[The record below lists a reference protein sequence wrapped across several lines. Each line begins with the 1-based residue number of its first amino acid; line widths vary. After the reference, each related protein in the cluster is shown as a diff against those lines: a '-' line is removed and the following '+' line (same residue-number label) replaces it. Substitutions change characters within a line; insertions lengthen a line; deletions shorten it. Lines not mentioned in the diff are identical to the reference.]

1 MKIPIL
7 CLQTLLNKE
16 ISLLNQY
23 RERLLIATFIKVTK
37 KMRRRIKSFIYKDPG
52 PPPPV
57 FEARR

>member
-1 MKIPIL
+1 ML

-23 RERLLIATFIKVTK
+23 REWLLIATFIKVTK
-37 KMRRRIKSFIYKDPG
+37 KEATDKIFHLQR
-52 PPPPV
+52 PPPPKV